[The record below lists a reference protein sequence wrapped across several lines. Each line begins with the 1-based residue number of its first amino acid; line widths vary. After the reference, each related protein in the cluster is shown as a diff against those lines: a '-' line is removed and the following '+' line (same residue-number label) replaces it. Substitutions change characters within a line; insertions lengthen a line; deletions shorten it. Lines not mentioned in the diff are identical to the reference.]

1 MNISWG
7 KTTATRTAK
16 LRLPTYSSLSIL
28 FTWCKISCSKLIP
41 LILIFQSMQ
50 WLLFSIRGGYD
61 FISCHMACV
70 NYKTSTIMEW
80 YQIHALMLLV
90 CSGFGW
96 WYTRRFWKI
105 ITTQIAIF
113 SFHREKIVIVNNK
126 ACNCCGGV
134 RTDFFSFPG
143 TTSSCLIVPITH
155 YYSFLTIDRLFCCLF
170 CFQGVKISKLEV

>member
-41 LILIFQSMQ
+41 LILIFRSMQ

-126 ACNCCGGV
+126 ACNCCCGV
-134 RTDFFSFPG
+134 QTFFSFPG